1 MISMTQIET
10 EYKLEVTADEFAACP
25 NYLQE
30 AKFIKKGTSHLKD
43 YFFNIQKFDEKG
55 WNFLRIRM
63 YDGSTYE
70 HTEKIWKYSA
80 SGERV
85 REEIERESSK
95 EELESLINSSQPLR
109 LSKDRTDYAGVT
121 LDYPV
126 VYSLDI
132 VVFPDE
138 TRYFVECEIRVPEE
152 MSSSIRPQLKESM
165 LQTLHLSDRP
175 EGIGMMRLVLSK
187 SQKGAGE

>member
-1 MISMTQIET
+1 MTQIET
-10 EYKLEVTADEFAACP
+10 EYKLEVTADEFTACS

-30 AKFIKKGTSHLKD
+30 AKFIKKETSHLED

-55 WNFLRIRM
+55 WNFLRIRVSN
-63 YDGSTYE
+63 GSTYE

-80 SGERV
+80 SGERM

-95 EELESLINSSQPLR
+95 EELESLINASQQLR
-109 LSKDRTDYAGVT
+109 LSKDRTDYDGVT
-121 LDYPV
+121 LDYPA
-126 VYSLDI
+126 VYSLDV

-138 TRYFVECEIRVPEE
+138 TRYFVECEIQVPEE
-152 MSSSIRPQLKESM
+152 MSSSIRPRLKESM
-165 LQTLHLSDRP
+165 LHTLHLSDRS

-187 SQKGAGE
+187 SREGADD